1 MIALDM
7 IRRAIRDLGKVA
19 ASLLVLGMVGAT
31 ATGFV
36 LTSRLLE
43 RDNRLLQNASLH
55 EVFAARQS
63 SVRLLGQGWS
73 LPEAWGTWSVGPRAE
88 LALPLEGTP
97 ADNLELSIEAIAFPH
112 LPDNLQ
118 SIHVN
123 VNGTRIAT
131 LQPNYEGFV
140 REATLGI
147 PGQVAARAN
156 PMRVVFE
163 IARPTSPSALGLS
176 KDRREL
182 GIGLKGL
189 MLFYRYERRDNRLV
203 QHDMAEVVTAR

>member
-19 ASLLVLGMVGAT
+19 ASLLVLGMVGSVA
-31 ATGFV
+31 AGFV
-36 LTSRLLE
+36 LTSRLLQ

-55 EVFAARQS
+55 EVFGARQS
-63 SVRLLGQGWS
+63 SLRLLRQGWAP
-73 LPEAWGTWSVGPRAE
+73 PEAWGTWSVGPRAE
-88 LALPLEGTP
+88 LALPLEGAP
-97 ADNLELSIEAIAFPH
+97 ADDLELSIEAIAFPH

-131 LQPNYEGFV
+131 LQPNYEGYV
-140 REATLGI
+140 REGTLGI
-147 PGQVAARAN
+147 PGQVAARSN
-156 PMRVVFE
+156 PMKIVFE
-163 IARPTSPSALGLS
+163 IARPTSPRALGLS
-176 KDRREL
+176 KDERKL

-189 MLFYRYERRDNRLV
+189 TLFYRYELRESQLV
-203 QHDMAEVVTAR
+203 QHDMTEFVAAR